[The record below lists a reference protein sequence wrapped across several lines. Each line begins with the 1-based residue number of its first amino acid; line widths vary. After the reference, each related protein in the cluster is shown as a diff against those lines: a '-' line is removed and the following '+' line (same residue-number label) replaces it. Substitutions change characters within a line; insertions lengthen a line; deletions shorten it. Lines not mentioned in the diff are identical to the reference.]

1 MNKYRIENPN
11 NKDVREYK
19 SCTSNNSIKYIII
32 IVIISIFISCIGH
45 PKTNFEN
52 PEVVEELLNKVLKG
66 DTNAYYEISVDFFLE
81 DKSNEFLYYAMYMA
95 NEHNNARAHYD
106 VYDILTRFS
115 SNKVG
120 NLDTITRN
128 LAIYH
133 LRKAEELG
141 CDIDQEDKDYLK

>member
-1 MNKYRIENPN
+1 MTLRTLIAHWKNK
-11 NKDVREYK
+11 KD
-19 SCTSNNSIKYIII
+19 NSIKYIIL
-32 IVIISIFISCIGH
+32 IVIISIFISCISH

-81 DKSNEFLYYAMYMA
+81 NKSKEFLYYAMYMA
-95 NEHNNARAHYD
+95 NEYNNPLANYD
-106 VYDILTRFS
+106 VYRILTRQS
-115 SNKVG
+115 GKNIDE
-120 NLDTITRN
+120 LDSITRN

-141 CDIDQEDKDYLK
+141 YDIVVSKDREYLILKAK